1 MEEKI
6 LIIMAI
12 IRVALTLLICC
23 GIILFIWF
31 SWQLAIRI
39 EVSLL
44 ILLIIATLSNR
55 LLEKYLD
62 DQPLSTGNPDKDKTG
77 T

>member
-1 MEEKI
+1 MKEKI
-6 LIIMAI
+6 LVIMAI

-31 SWQLAIRI
+31 SWIISVKI
-39 EVSLL
+39 EGSFL

-55 LLEKYLD
+55 LLEKYLE
-62 DQPLSTGNPDKDKTG
+62 DQPLSMGNPNPDNTG